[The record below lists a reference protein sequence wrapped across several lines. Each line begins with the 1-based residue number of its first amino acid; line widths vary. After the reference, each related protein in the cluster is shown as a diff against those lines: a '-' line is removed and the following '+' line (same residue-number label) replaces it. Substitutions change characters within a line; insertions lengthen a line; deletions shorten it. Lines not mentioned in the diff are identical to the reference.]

1 MRKWLVLSLNMSKKS
16 KTLRIHSFCIT
27 YSKIAFHFSL
37 SVENKDE
44 MENCELFMLDM
55 SASVEVIKEPMT
67 LNSSK
72 IYISGK
78 ILCDSSY
85 DYLVILSNPTQL
97 FPSLTVLHL
106 VDLVSKDAS
115 KPPYEI
121 SPSVQEKAK
130 SRNVAD
136 WGFAPPSTKKNP
148 SNDPESKIK
157 DEEKEAKIID
167 LLNFVREIAKS
178 EDLTKDNRV
187 KKLSQKLNTIQLESE
202 ITQNDITSLC
212 DKKKELQWSSNFQ
225 F

>member
-1 MRKWLVLSLNMSKKS
+1 
-16 KTLRIHSFCIT
+16 
-27 YSKIAFHFSL
+27 
-37 SVENKDE
+37 

-55 SASVEVIKEPMT
+55 SASVEVIKEPMA

-78 ILCDSSY
+78 LLCDSNY

-97 FPSLTVLHL
+97 FPSSVTVLHL

-136 WGFAPPSTKKNP
+136 WGFAPSSSKKKS
-148 SNDPESKIK
+148 SNDAESKLK
-157 DEEKEAKIID
+157 EEEKEAKIID

-178 EDLTKDNRV
+178 EDLTKDN
-187 KKLSQKLNTIQLESE
+187 
-202 ITQNDITSLC
+202 
-212 DKKKELQWSSNFQ
+212 
-225 F
+225 

>member
-1 MRKWLVLSLNMSKKS
+1 
-16 KTLRIHSFCIT
+16 
-27 YSKIAFHFSL
+27 
-37 SVENKDE
+37 
-44 MENCELFMLDM
+44 MENCELFMLDL
-55 SASVEVIKEPMT
+55 SATVEVIKEPMT

-136 WGFAPPSTKKNP
+136 WGFAPPSSKKKS
-148 SNDPESKIK
+148 SNDAESKLI

-187 KKLSQKLNTIQLESE
+187 KKLSQKLNTIQSESE
-202 ITQNDITSLC
+202 ITQNDTTSLC
-212 DKKKELQWSSNFQ
+212 DKKKDFATEK
-225 F
+225 